1 MNTKIIRIPTSV
13 KSWFLQPLSHQMLGF
28 EPQTVQIQ
36 TLKSC
41 KKVTWK
47 PAGTKNMYFDPRSPK
62 SYQNGVPK
70 SKVESHFAYSTGIF
84 SYSTGKCSYST
95 GIRARAPDP
104 NPSET
109 PAVTS
114 KVMQSCPKVTKT
126 HQYWTQ
132 DSTEFQHLRKIG
144 FCNTFHTKCLFLE
157 PQTSRFRP

>member
-1 MNTKIIRIPTSV
+1 MSKVPRQLSKLDPEIDQRAIKI
-13 KSWFLQPLSHQMLGF
+13 
-28 EPQTVQIQ
+28 
-36 TLKSC
+36 
-41 KKVTWK
+41 KVRT
-47 PAGTKNMYFDPRSPK
+47 PRSPFLCSQVFLDRPRAPQDAK

-114 KVMQSCPKVTKT
+114 KVIQSCPKVTKT